1 MLLRG
6 RCGLLASAQVFTLKQ
21 VKRRWSSRNS
31 RGRSHFSHQA
41 LLECVS
47 PSVCV
52 VCMLETESVS
62 SPEASHLNSVWKW
75 ASCQSSTWGCL
86 GKWAI
91 HQSAARLWEGDE
103 AVAVYSIWPGTCT
116 MLHRE
121 RERERPGGGEDD
133 RRGGARGEHKKME
146 EQHLWPSER
155 NPGAIQKKRTNW
167 QKGIVSAFLLSLL
180 HLLFSVSLQI
190 YSRCLQNHPPP
201 RQHPSPPPLCLPAPG
216 NCRLAEIFLFK

>member
-1 MLLRG
+1 MCVTICVCCVYVRDRKCFLPRGLSLKLSVKMSLLSIVYS
-6 RCGLLASAQVFTLKQ
+6 GLFGEMSD
-21 VKRRWSSRNS
+21 S
-31 RGRSHFSHQA
+31 
-41 LLECVS
+41 
-47 PSVCV
+47 
-52 VCMLETESVS
+52 SVS
-62 SPEASHLNSVWKW
+62 R
-75 ASCQSSTWGCL
+75 STV
-86 GKWAI
+86 
-91 HQSAARLWEGDE
+91 RLWQFTVSDP
-103 AVAVYSIWPGTCT
+103 APAQCFT
-116 MLHRE
+116 E

-190 YSRCLQNHPPP
+190 YSRCLQNRPPP
-201 RQHPSPPPLCLPAPG
+201 RKHPSPPPLCLPAPG